1 MLMTPEFWVGV
12 AFLGFIGL
20 LLWKK
25 VPAMAAGSLDARADS
40 IRKELEDARKLKQE
54 AQALLADYERRRK
67 EADKEADAIIQQ
79 AKTEAKALAAETQAS
94 LKESLERRTKLAED
108 KIARAE
114 AQATAEVRTAAID
127 AAIAAA
133 EKLIGAKL
141 NGAAADG
148 LIEQNIR
155 ELKGRLG

>member
-148 LIEQNIR
+148 LIEQSIR